1 MTMIERYFVTGK
13 NDKKPT
19 YFRII
24 GGQVVKLV
32 SK

>member
-1 MTMIERYFVTGK
+1 MEKERCFVTSR

-32 SK
+32 NK